1 MCAESDSLRVNRLS
15 GAHEIVTKMLPA
27 LVAAGTALITTA
39 MVQAVYA
46 LFWFGRYLINGAAP
60 SYDWAGAFTASVIA
74 TTLVL
79 LASLV
84 TLRLMAARPSD
95 EFFPDETAHREAV
108 PAFRIAGTSE

>member
-1 MCAESDSLRVNRLS
+1 
-15 GAHEIVTKMLPA
+15 MLPA

-46 LFWFGRYLINGAAP
+46 LFWFGRYLIDGAVPA
-60 SYDWAGAFTASVIA
+60 YNWAGAFTASIIA

-79 LASLV
+79 LASLA
-84 TLRLMAARPSD
+84 TLRLMAGRPSD
-95 EFFPDETAHREAV
+95 EFFADEAAHREAL

>member
-1 MCAESDSLRVNRLS
+1 
-15 GAHEIVTKMLPA
+15 VTKMLPA

-46 LFWFGRYLINGAAP
+46 LFWFGRYLIDGAVPA
-60 SYDWAGAFTASVIA
+60 YNWAGAFTASIIA

-79 LASLV
+79 LASLA
-84 TLRLMAARPSD
+84 TLRLMAGRPSD
-95 EFFPDETAHREAV
+95 EFFADEAAHREAL

>member
-1 MCAESDSLRVNRLS
+1 
-15 GAHEIVTKMLPA
+15 MLPA

-39 MVQAVYA
+39 MVQAGYA
-46 LFWFGRYLINGAAP
+46 LFWFGRYLIDGVAP
-60 SYDWAGAFTASVIA
+60 AYNWADAFTASIIA

-79 LASLV
+79 LASLA

-95 EFFPDETAHREAV
+95 EFFADEAPHREAL

>member
-1 MCAESDSLRVNRLS
+1 M
-15 GAHEIVTKMLPA
+15 TKMLPA

-46 LFWFGRYLINGAAP
+46 LFWFGRYLIDGAVPA
-60 SYDWAGAFTASVIA
+60 YNWAGAFTASIIA

-79 LASLV
+79 LASLA
-84 TLRLMAARPSD
+84 TLRLMAGRPSD
-95 EFFPDETAHREAV
+95 EFFADEAAHREAL

>member
-1 MCAESDSLRVNRLS
+1 
-15 GAHEIVTKMLPA
+15 MLPA

-46 LFWFGRYLINGAAP
+46 LFWFGRYLIDGTAP
-60 SYDWAGAFTASVIA
+60 AYNWAGAFTASVIA
-74 TTLVL
+74 IILVL
-79 LASLV
+79 LASLA

-95 EFFPDETAHREAV
+95 ELFQDEAAHRKAM

>member
-1 MCAESDSLRVNRLS
+1 
-15 GAHEIVTKMLPA
+15 MLPA

-46 LFWFGRYLINGAAP
+46 LFWLGRYLINGVIPA
-60 SYDWAGAFTASVIA
+60 YNWAGAFTVSIIA

-84 TLRLMAARPSD
+84 ALRLMAARPSD
-95 EFFPDETAHREAV
+95 ELFPDEAAHREAM
-108 PAFRIAGTSE
+108 PAFRIAGTPE

>member
-1 MCAESDSLRVNRLS
+1 
-15 GAHEIVTKMLPA
+15 MLPA

-46 LFWFGRYLINGAAP
+46 LFWFGRYLIDGAAP
-60 SYDWAGAFTASVIA
+60 AYNWAGALTASIIA

-79 LASLV
+79 LASLA

-95 EFFPDETAHREAV
+95 EFFADEAAHREAL